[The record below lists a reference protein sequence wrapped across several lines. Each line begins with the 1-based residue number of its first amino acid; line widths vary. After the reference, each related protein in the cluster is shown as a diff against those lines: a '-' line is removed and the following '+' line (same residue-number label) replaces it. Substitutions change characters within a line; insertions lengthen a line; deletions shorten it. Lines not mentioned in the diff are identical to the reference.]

1 MKSLL
6 LKENLKKGLGI
17 IIKAI
22 GKNLNLPILNNVLIS
37 AEKNFLNLTTTN
49 LEISIK
55 YWLLSKTEKE
65 GKISIPAKFLH
76 DFISSI
82 PGDKLT
88 LEVQD
93 QNLFINYDNNSTQI
107 KGQSVEDFPI
117 IPEIKE
123 KSFLEINITPFYQ
136 GLSRVVDFCSLNQAR
151 PEISGVYFN
160 FKKDRLYLAATD
172 SFRLAEKVLIFE
184 KSLSSEKEYS
194 FILPQKS
201 AREIMNILTEESGST
216 DKESRKLRVYFSS
229 NQVMFEHFIKET
241 SHPQFQFTSRLI
253 EGEYPNYQEII
264 PQKYETRIILEKDKF
279 LNQLKITSLFCGKT
293 NEIQVS
299 IDVQK
304 KNIEIFAQNPDLGE
318 NRVSLQGEVNG
329 ENVKTS
335 FNCRFLIDGLLNMKS
350 QEVIF
355 ELNKEDGPAVLRPVG
370 DNTYT
375 HVIMPIKG
383 S

>member
-335 FNCRFLIDGLLNMKS
+335 FNCRFLILNRWFAKY
-350 QEVIF
+350 E
-355 ELNKEDGPAVLRPVG
+355 KP
-370 DNTYT
+370 
-375 HVIMPIKG
+375 G
-383 S
+383 SYF